1 MAKVNGKV
9 NAYNNFKGFGFIRR
23 EKGKDLYFSIDDFTT
38 QVDIDSIAIGM
49 SLLFDV
55 VKTPKGPRA
64 TTIELC

>member
-9 NAYNNFKGFGFIRR
+9 NAYNDFKGFGFIRR

-38 QVDIDSIAIGM
+38 QVDIDSIVIGM

-64 TTIELC
+64 TAIELC